1 MKRLFIGIPIRSDRV
16 VQETE
21 IWKKDQNL
29 NQNLLKWVNS
39 QNRHITLIFH
49 GNADESVIH
58 EIQKFVEIQ
67 FEFFP

>member
-29 NQNLLKWVNS
+29 NQNLLKWVNPE
-39 QNRHITLIFH
+39 NRNITLIFH

-67 FEFFP
+67 FKFFP